1 MTSLLLT
8 IILLTIILLTIKP
21 LFLNTNKNCYFC
33 PINFHQTYLQLAFN
47 LAQKGF
53 GMVSPNPMVGCVI
66 AHNENIIGEG
76 YHQQYGGPHAEV
88 NAINAVTDLS
98 LLRDSTVYVTLEPCS
113 HYGKTPPCAN
123 LLIQHGVKKVVIA
136 CLDPNPLVAGKGVAL
151 LKAAGIEVEV
161 GILENEAL
169 AMNKR
174 FITYHT
180 RKRPYIILKWAM
192 SKDGYMSHPD
202 TKQISGHKAQLM
214 LHQWRTQE
222 DAFVIGTETLLIDN
236 PQLNSR
242 LAIGKNPIRMA
253 IDFDL
258 KSQNLPLHFYDQ
270 SQKTYLLNGR
280 KESKE
285 GEVEFLKIA
294 NKNPDSIVECLYQ
307 KSIQSIVIEG
317 GQRLLNSF
325 ISAGLYDE
333 IRIFKSKQLILNGGQ
348 LAPEIPEFNAAI
360 SDLETDELLVYQ
372 NTKPNP
378 A

>member
-1 MTSLLLT
+1 
-8 IILLTIILLTIKP
+8 
-21 LFLNTNKNCYFC
+21 
-33 PINFHQTYLQLAFN
+33 LALN

-53 GMVSPNPMVGCVI
+53 GLVSPNPMVGCVI
-66 AHNENIIGEG
+66 VHNEQIIGES
-76 YHQQYGGPHAEV
+76 YHQEYGGPHAEV
-88 NAINAVTDLS
+88 NAINAVSDLS

-136 CLDPNPLVAGKGVAL
+136 CLDPNPLVTGKGVAL
-151 LKAAGIEVEV
+151 LKAAGIEFEV

-169 AMNKR
+169 ALNKR

-242 LAIGKNPIRMA
+242 LAIGKNPIRVA

-285 GEVEFLKIA
+285 GEIEFLKIA

-360 SDLETDELLVYQ
+360 SDLETDDLLVYQ